1 MKLGTH
7 MPDGERR
14 TITHIHDHSFSW
26 LCTGTSIKIAKV
38 KVVLLAHTSTLREM
52 M

>member
-14 TITHIHDHSFSW
+14 TPMDIEIGRT
-26 LCTGTSIKIAKV
+26 KV
-38 KVVLLAHTSTLREM
+38 KVRTYKNITKI
-52 M
+52 